1 MKKQISAIV
10 DKLLTKG
17 MALMETEKAQQ
28 ILSSPQAQKAMDLG
42 LSALNKLQEAS
53 DSFKAGVA
61 SKLGLATQ
69 KEVEDLRNEITRL
82 EAEHSAAAVNAGEKE

>member
-1 MKKQISAIV
+1 MKKQISALV
-10 DKLLTKG
+10 DKVLTKG

-42 LSALNKLQEAS
+42 MAALNKMQEAS
-53 DSFKAGVA
+53 ESFKSGVA

-69 KEVEDLRNEITRL
+69 KEVDELRNEITRL
-82 EAEHSAAAVNAGEKE
+82 EAERAANAVNPGEQQ

>member
-42 LSALNKLQEAS
+42 LAALNKMQSANECI
-53 DSFKAGVA
+53 KAGIA

-69 KEVEDLRNEITRL
+69 KEVDELRNEITRL
-82 EAEHSAAAVNAGEKE
+82 EAERAAAANANNDQQ

>member
-42 LSALNKLQEAS
+42 LAALNKVQSAS
-53 DSFKAGVA
+53 DCFKAGVA

-69 KEVEDLRNEITRL
+69 KEVDELRNEITRL
-82 EAEHSAAAVNAGEKE
+82 EAERAAAASANNDQQ